1 MTYKNWDLAVTFQGV
16 LGNKIY
22 NATRLELEDVTRGG
36 NYMSTVLDYWTP
48 ENPNA
53 SVPRLTWNDTN
64 RNARSESDRF

>member
-1 MTYKNWDLAVTFQGV
+1 MTFQGV